1 MILRW
6 VIFSYLYLQNF
17 FQKITKTG
25 PFGANLADYILGPY
39 KNNGNILKDGMF
51 KHHIKQFNGFSC
63 SVASVVSVVNTL
75 MDSAGTLNGHPVTQQ
90 AILEKVKTAHW
101 KERMGNYGYKGRRGI
116 TLNILGQLVKTSLD
130 AYEIVYKSVETV
142 QALRDP
148 KQSRKIKQ
156 TLRSRL
162 GQFESKGNCLIISHF
177 DQGCYVQD
185 LHIPHIS
192 PVGEFDPATEKVT
205 LLDVDPSQPHPY
217 QISFDTFYKGLSSNY
232 NVAFR
237 MFGYGE
243 GGYIYILL

>member
-1 MILRW
+1 MVLRW

-17 FQKITKTG
+17 FQKMTKTG
-25 PFGANLADYILGPY
+25 PFGVGRADYIPGPY
-39 KNNGNILKDGMF
+39 KNTGNILKDGMF
-51 KHHIKQFNGFSC
+51 KHHVKQFNGYSC
-63 SVASVVSVVNTL
+63 SVASVVTVVNTL

-101 KERMGNYGYKGRRGI
+101 KERMGNNGYKGRRGI
-116 TLNILGQLVKTSLD
+116 TLNTLGHVVKTSLD

-142 QALRDP
+142 QALKDP

-162 GQFESKGNCLIISHF
+162 EQFESKDNCLIISHF

-192 PVGEFDPATEKVT
+192 PVGEFDRTTGKVT

-232 NVAFR
+232 NIAFR

-243 GGYIYILL
+243 GGYIYIRM

>member
-1 MILRW
+1 MVFRW

-17 FQKITKTG
+17 FQKITRTG
-25 PFGANLADYILGPY
+25 PYGTGKADYILGPH
-39 KNNGNILKDGMF
+39 KNSGNILKDGMF
-51 KHHIKQFNGFSC
+51 KHHVKQFNGYSC
-63 SVASVVSVVNTL
+63 SVASIVSVVNTL
-75 MDSAGTLNGHPVTQQ
+75 MDSAGTLNGHPITQQ

-101 KERMGNYGYKGRRGI
+101 KERMGNNGYKGRRGI
-116 TLNILGQLVKTSLD
+116 TLNTLGRVVQTSLD

-142 QALRDP
+142 QAL
-148 KQSRKIKQ
+148 KNSKHSQKIKQ

-162 GQFESKGNCLIISHF
+162 EQFESKGNCLIISHF

-192 PVGEFDPATEKVT
+192 PVGDFDPATGKVT

-217 QISFDTFYKGLSSNY
+217 QISFDTFYQGLSSNY
-232 NVAFR
+232 NIAFR

-243 GGYIYILL
+243 GGYIYIRM

>member
-1 MILRW
+1 MVLRW

-17 FQKITKTG
+17 FQKLTRTG
-25 PFGANLADYILGPY
+25 PYGADRAEYIFKPL
-39 KNNGNILKDGMF
+39 KNNGNILKDGLF
-51 KHHIKQFNGFSC
+51 KHHVKQFSRSSC

-101 KERMGNYGYKGRRGI
+101 KERMGNNGYKGRRGV
-116 TLNILGQLVKTSLD
+116 TLNTLGHLVKTSLD
-130 AYEIVYKSVETV
+130 TYQIDYQSVETV

-148 KQSRKIKQ
+148 KQSVKIKQ

-162 GQFESKGNCLIISHF
+162 EQFESRGDCLIISHF
-177 DQGCYVQD
+177 DQGCYVQE

-205 LLDVDPSQPHPY
+205 LLDVDPTQPHPY
-217 QISFDTFYKGLSSNY
+217 QISFDTYYKGLSSNY
-232 NVAFR
+232 NIAFR
-237 MFGYGE
+237 KFGYAE
-243 GGYIYILL
+243 GGYIFIQI

>member
-1 MILRW
+1 MVLRK
-6 VIFSYLYLQNF
+6 VIFSYLYLQKF
-17 FQKITKTG
+17 FQKMTKTG
-25 PFGANLADYILGPY
+25 PFGVSRAEYILGPY
-39 KNNGNILKDGMF
+39 KNTGNILKDRMF
-51 KHHIKQFNGFSC
+51 KHHVKQFNGYSC
-63 SVASVVSVVNTL
+63 SVASIVSVVNTL
-75 MDSAGTLNGHPVTQQ
+75 MDSAGTLNGHPITQKG
-90 AILEKVKTAHW
+90 ILEKVKTAHW
-101 KERMGNYGYKGRRGI
+101 KERMGNNGYKGRRGI
-116 TLNILGQLVKTSLD
+116 TLNTLGQLVKTSLD

-162 GQFESKGNCLIISHF
+162 GQFEYRGNCLIISHF

-192 PVGEFDPATEKVT
+192 PVGEFDPATGKVT

-232 NVAFR
+232 NIAFR

-243 GGYIYILL
+243 GGYIYIRI

>member
-17 FQKITKTG
+17 FQKITRTG
-25 PFGANLADYILGPY
+25 PFGANRADYILGPY

-51 KHHIKQFNGFSC
+51 KHHVKQFNGFSC

-90 AILEKVKTAHW
+90 AILKKVKTAHW
-101 KERMGNYGYKGRRGI
+101 KERMGNNGYKGRRGI

-232 NVAFR
+232 NIAFR

-243 GGYIYILL
+243 GGYIYIRI